1 MNLLNAI
8 DVRHSHRKYL
18 DKPIQQDVVNKLQ
31 ASIKKLNLEA
41 NLNMQL
47 ILNNSE
53 AFNSLSKSYGMFTG
67 VKNYIAMIGKA
78 NSLSKEKIG
87 YYGEKLVL
95 EATKLGLGTC
105 WVGYSFDKRSCPC
118 KVKEDEEFYCVIT
131 FGYVADGFSIK
142 EKIISK
148 LMHGTTKNLNEMFEA
163 VGEAPGWFMNS
174 MKAVRKSPS
183 ALNAQPAKFFY
194 NNEKII
200 VKVKEYSK
208 DAINMGIAKLHFEI
222 GAGGGNWQWSNDA
235 EFTKQ

>member
-1 MNLLNAI
+1 MNLLKAI
-8 DVRHSHRKYL
+8 DVRHSHRKYI
-18 DKPIQQDVVNKLQ
+18 DKPIQKDVVEKLQ
-31 ASIKKLNLEA
+31 ASIKKFNLEA

-53 AFNSLSKSYGMFTG
+53 AFNNLSKSYGMFTG

-78 NSLSKEKIG
+78 SSLTKEKIG

-95 EATKLGLGTC
+95 ESTQLGIGTC
-105 WVGYSFDKRSCPC
+105 WVGNSFDKKNCPC
-118 KVKEDEEFYCVIT
+118 KVKEDEEFYCVIA

-148 LMHGTTKNLNEMFEA
+148 LMHRNTKSLNEMYEL
-163 VGEAPGWFMNS
+163 VGEAPSWFMNG
-174 MKAVRKSPS
+174 MKAVQKSPS

-194 NNEKII
+194 NNEKVI
-200 VKVKEYSK
+200 VKVKEHSK

-222 GAGGGNWQWSNDA
+222 GADGGNWQWSNDA